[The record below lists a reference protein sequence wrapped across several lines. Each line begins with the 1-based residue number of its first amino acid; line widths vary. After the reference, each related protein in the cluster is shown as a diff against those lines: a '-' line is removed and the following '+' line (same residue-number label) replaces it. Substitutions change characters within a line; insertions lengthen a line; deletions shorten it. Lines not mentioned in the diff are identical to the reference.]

1 MSPDYSCRKNFNQE
15 EEKSIEDYLV
25 KCSQMNYGLTKVN
38 VQIMIYELA
47 IKNNKNIP
55 VSWNK
60 NKSSGRDWLYGFIKR
75 HTNPGLRKPE
85 ACSLS
90 RATSF
95 NKHTVEELFL
105 KFK

>member
-1 MSPDYSCRKNFNQE
+1 
-15 EEKSIEDYLV
+15 
-25 KCSQMNYGLTKVN
+25 MNYGLTKVN
-38 VQIMIYELA
+38 VQRMIYELA

-95 NKHTVEELFL
+95 NKHTVKELF
-105 KFK
+105 